1 MFIGREKELQSLQ
14 ELYDQKGFSM
24 MVIYGRRRIGKS
36 TLITEF
42 IRDKKAIFY
51 ASTKVGKERNLEL
64 FTKQVLS
71 VLAPELMNVSF
82 SSLEDVFDFITNK
95 LSEEKTILVIDEL
108 PYWAEKRRTEIRC
121 RRRCRSPKRPRRL
134 LVKTPLQTVPA
145 ELKFT
150 RRTARRRPR
159 GKGVCS

>member
-42 IRDKKAIFY
+42 IRGKKAIFY

-95 LSEEKTILVIDEL
+95 LSDEKTVLVIDEL
-108 PYWAEKRRTEIRC
+108 PYWAEKDTALLSVLQKYIDVECEYYGSNVPLFRRNGYRQSGATI
-121 RRRCRSPKRPRRL
+121 P
-134 LVKTPLQTVPA
+134 
-145 ELKFT
+145 
-150 RRTARRRPR
+150 
-159 GKGVCS
+159 